1 MFSHGLSNVFP
12 WPFRHL
18 FGTFLNHLTST
29 AALRSPRGEDPPG
42 YTAKTRPRICRAGW
56 TPLFFG
62 LSEIW
67 CWKIIRWRRCF
78 EKQQHC
84 EDQQYD
90 LWFGWRWNPTVWLY
104 TAGSSRGPHFHLFF
118 VIFWRM
124 NRNKNGYRKNPGVW
138 TRSLGYLAKLNHT
151 MWGPPV
157 ISWFINPINYSYWSY
172 KPT

>member
-1 MFSHGLSNVFP
+1 MFPEWCSHVWFPMFSHGLSNVFP

-84 EDQQYD
+84 EA
-90 LWFGWRWNPTVWLY
+90 PTIWPMVWLKMEPNSL
-104 TAGSSRGPHFHLFF
+104 AVHSRIISRTPFSPLFCDF
-118 VIFWRM
+118 LEDEQKQKWVP
-124 NRNKNGYRKNPGVW
+124 KKS
-138 TRSLGYLAKLNHT
+138 RSLDPEFGLFGKT
-151 MWGPPV
+151 
-157 ISWFINPINYSYWSY
+157 
-172 KPT
+172 

>member
-84 EDQQYD
+84 EAPTIWPMVWLKMEPNSLAVHSRIISRDPIFTSF
-90 LWFGWRWNPTVWLY
+90 LWFFGGWTE
-104 TAGSSRGPHFHLFF
+104 TKMGTEKIQEFG
-118 VIFWRM
+118 
-124 NRNKNGYRKNPGVW
+124 PGVW
-138 TRSLGYLAKLNHT
+138 AIWQNLTIQCGAPQL
-151 MWGPPV
+151 
-157 ISWFINPINYSYWSY
+157 
-172 KPT
+172 